1 MARRNPRAPR
11 PPRANPRATRVPD
24 LATRRRRGPRPP
36 DHVVGKLIAALAY
49 DTADHKDDNHL
60 DADPPVRPGRAW
72 ARALREAPAAI
83 VRAARRGVVAAL
95 AGVGGAAQRAATAV
109 VDVIRS
115 APDVVGGS
123 MARAMIKIAEWV
135 MQSHARVVEA
145 LSIAAGALWYIW
157 TTMADDRVRPLHV
170 ELEGTRQ
177 RWDAPPLA
185 GLPDFHGHPGD
196 AAGPCRC
203 QAWPVI
209 LQPIALARQRRA

>member
-1 MARRNPRAPR
+1 VARRNPRAPR
-11 PPRANPRATRVPD
+11 PQRPSPRHDVVPP
-24 LATRRRRGPRPP
+24 LAVRRRRGPRPP
-36 DHVVGKLIAALAY
+36 DHVVARLVAALEQDSRA
-49 DTADHKDDNHL
+49 AEQHH
-60 DADPPVRPGRAW
+60 DAAGDPPPRPGRAW

-83 VRAARRGVVAAL
+83 VRAARRGVMGAL
-95 AGVGGAAQRAATAV
+95 AGVGGAAQRAAVAV

-123 MARAMIKIAEWV
+123 LARAAIRIAEWV
-135 MQSHARVVEA
+135 MQSHARAVEA
-145 LSIAAGALWYIW
+145 LSRAAGALWYIW